1 MLRCC
6 KLARAALLADARVP
20 PGFSFSPL
28 TDLSLRARSL
38 PSVLIYRQM
47 GDSAQRKFSQSW
59 GISLGMDSASE
70 WQDVAKEGL
79 KTTLILV
86 VLDLL
91 LIMGPR
97 VWFEEHLDHLSVQC
111 TLFAGAADSWW
122 KRTWAL
128 VQQQKRLSNE

>member
-1 MLRCC
+1 M
-6 KLARAALLADARVP
+6 
-20 PGFSFSPL
+20 
-28 TDLSLRARSL
+28 
-38 PSVLIYRQM
+38 LIYRQM

-59 GISLGMDSASE
+59 GISFGMDSATE